1 VTSFLI
7 FGQKQLVKVAG
18 FFLWEALGMFSFKTK
33 KLRFKRNKYL
43 TYIAMK
49 IEFVETNNKKEPK

>member
-1 VTSFLI
+1 MTSFLI
-7 FGQKQLVKVAG
+7 FGQKQKVKVAG
-18 FFLWEALGMFSFKTK
+18 FFLWEALGMFSFKTN